1 MFTICYGAATLSQEL
16 HGTAKGMCVRFHRN
30 QRSALPGSRPW
41 RAGPSDIG
49 ASTHIFNMLL
59 EGPVLIR
66 SRLPWPGSR
75 AAVVCTAPLHIPRI
89 PGRCRS
95 GMTRPGRNT
104 SVRGR
109 NGRDE
114 TSRATPGTH
123 RPIVEVT
130 EGRCNFYTDSGRSIS
145 SSRRPRTSEGCGR
158 RPASRAR
165 PGR

>member
-1 MFTICYGAATLSQEL
+1 MFAICYEAPMLSQEL

-30 QRSALPGSRPW
+30 QRSALLGSRAW
-41 RAGPSDIG
+41 HVGPSHIRTF
-49 ASTHIFNMLL
+49 THIFTMLPI
-59 EGPVLIR
+59 GPTPIR
-66 SRLPWPGSR
+66 SRPPWPGSR
-75 AAVVCTAPLHIPRI
+75 DAVVCTVPLHIPRI

-104 SVRGR
+104 SVWGR

-114 TSRATPGTH
+114 TSRATLGTH
-123 RPIVEVT
+123 RAVVEVT
-130 EGRCNFYTDSGRSIS
+130 EGRCNFYTDTERSIS

>member
-1 MFTICYGAATLSQEL
+1 MFTTCYSAATLLQEL

-30 QRSALPGSRPW
+30 QPSALPGSRPW
-41 RAGPSDIG
+41 HVGPSHIRPF
-49 ASTHIFNMLL
+49 AHIFNMLL
-59 EGPVLIR
+59 VGHAL
-66 SRLPWPGSR
+66 SRFSATLAGIPGR
-75 AAVVCTAPLHIPRI
+75 AVCTVPLHIPRI

-95 GMTRPGRNT
+95 GMTRPGRNA
-104 SVRGR
+104 SGWGR

-123 RPIVEVT
+123 RPEVEVT
-130 EGRCNFYTDSGRSIS
+130 EGRCNFYTDTERSIS

>member
-1 MFTICYGAATLSQEL
+1 MCYGSERLSQEL
-16 HGTAKGMCVRFHRN
+16 HGAAKGMCVRFHRN

-41 RAGPSDIG
+41 HVGSGQIG
-49 ASTHIFNMLL
+49 TFAHISNMLL
-59 EGPVLIR
+59 AGPALIR
-66 SRLPWPGSR
+66 SPPPWPGSR
-75 AAVVCTAPLHIPRI
+75 DAAVCTVPLHIPRI

-95 GMTRPGRNT
+95 GMTRPGTST
-104 SVRGR
+104 SVWGR

-114 TSRATPGTH
+114 TSRATPASH

-130 EGRCNFYTDSGRSIS
+130 EADVTFTPTPSAIS